1 MKKRYSEIVWGIV
14 FVVCGLVLLG
24 KFLGLYSFDIFFD
37 GWWTLF
43 IIIPS
48 IIDLLFENHK
58 STSLIFLILGILL
71 LLASR
76 DYVSYT
82 NIFKIFICLV
92 FIISGLKMIF
102 KNHNKPKIKQEK
114 DIPVYA
120 GIFGGIEEKYSKNK
134 FKGCKIISV
143 FGGSTVDLRDA
154 KIESDCIVEAISIL
168 GGSDLIV
175 PDNVN
180 VVVSGVALF
189 GGCDNKKTNQDNNKV
204 TIYVEQVSIFGGLD
218 IK

>member
-1 MKKRYSEIVWGIV
+1 MKKWYSEIVCGFV
-14 FVVCGLVLLG
+14 FIAFGLILLG
-24 KFLGLYSFDIFFD
+24 KFLGLYDFNIFFD

-48 IIDLLFENHK
+48 LIDLIFENHK
-58 STSLIFLILGILL
+58 LTSLTFLILGILL
-71 LLASR
+71 LAASR
-76 DYVSYT
+76 DYMSYK
-82 NIFKIFICLV
+82 NIFKIFICLL
-92 FIISGLKMIF
+92 FIICGLKMVF
-102 KNHNKPKIKQEK
+102 KNHNKPNIKQSN
-114 DIPVYA
+114 DIPIYT

-134 FKGCKIISV
+134 FDGCKIISV

-154 KIESDCIVEAISIL
+154 LIENDCVVEVISIF

-189 GGCDNKKTNQDNNKV
+189 GGCDNKKSNEENNKV
-204 TIYVEQVSIFGGLD
+204 TIYVEQVSVFGGLD

>member
-1 MKKRYSEIVWGIV
+1 MKKRYSEIIWGIV
-14 FVVCGLVLLG
+14 FIALGLVLLG
-24 KFLGLYSFDIFFD
+24 KFLGLYDFNIFFD

-48 IIDLLFENHK
+48 LIDLIFENHK
-58 STSLIFLILGILL
+58 STSLTFLILGILL
-71 LLASR
+71 LVASR
-76 DYVSYT
+76 DYMSYK

-92 FIISGLKMIF
+92 FIICGLKMVF
-102 KNHNKPKIKQEK
+102 KSHSKPKIKQNK
-114 DIPVYA
+114 DIPIYT

-134 FKGCKIISV
+134 FNGCKIISV

-154 KIESDCIVEAISIL
+154 LIEKDCIVEVFSIF

-189 GGCDNKKTNQDNNKV
+189 GGCDNKKGNQKNNEI